1 MDFGLA
7 FSYVFKDKDWFRKIS
22 ILSLVALI
30 PIVGQFV
37 LYGWMMKIARKVMD
51 HNLESLPEMEFGEDL
66 SRGFMGWVISLVYLL
81 PIWII
86 YGLFFISS
94 MAGSYS
100 GFDQTTNSV
109 SPIVSICGSLFVIA
123 YGLLIGLVL
132 PAAFTRYLER
142 NSLGDAFNFGEV
154 FKMVTKNPG
163 TYLIV
168 LLGTLVVGLIVPFGL
183 IACFI
188 GVIWTATYAMAVQGH
203 LYGQAYNEVN
213 KSNMI
218 VDIPPA
224 A

>member
-7 FSYVFKDKDWFRKIS
+7 FSFVFKDKDWFKKIS

-51 HNLESLPEMEFGEDL
+51 KNLDSLPEMEFGEDL
-66 SRGFMGWVISLVYLL
+66 TRGFMGWVISLVYLL
-81 PIWII
+81 PIWLI
-86 YGLFFISS
+86 YGLIIIFT

-100 GFDQTTNSV
+100 GYEQTTDGVTSV
-109 SPIVSICGSLFVIA
+109 VGFCGGLFMIA

-132 PAAFTRYLER
+132 PAAFTKYLEK

-168 LLGTLVVGLIVPFGL
+168 LLGTLAAGFIVPFGL
-183 IACFI
+183 IACLI
-188 GVIWTATYAMAVQGH
+188 GVMWTATYAMAVQGH

-213 KSNMI
+213 KPNLV

-224 A
+224 S